1 MDFEGIPFIGA
12 YGFSTDLVTLM
23 RPSVEKKRKKVE
35 EVLQTPAVEATIGKS
50 ILLGVF
56 VAGNSHGLVAPYFIE
71 DAEVALI
78 REYTDV
84 HVYPE
89 KHTALGNLVLANDRG
104 CIISPEL
111 DHDFFQDALGT
122 EVVNATLGGFS
133 TVGSVGVAT
142 NRAGVLHPALT
153 EDDVEFVEELLHVP
167 CGTATANRGVG
178 YIRLCV
184 LANTYGAI
192 LGRLT
197 TGPEVVHIEDILEG

>member
-1 MDFEGIPFIGA
+1 MISKMDFEGIPFIGA

-104 CIISPEL
+104 GKC
-111 DHDFFQDALGT
+111 HTGRFF
-122 EVVNATLGGFS
+122 
-133 TVGSVGVAT
+133 
-142 NRAGVLHPALT
+142 
-153 EDDVEFVEELLHVP
+153 
-167 CGTATANRGVG
+167 NRG
-178 YIRLCV
+178 LCWCS
-184 LANTYGAI
+184 
-192 LGRLT
+192 
-197 TGPEVVHIEDILEG
+197 DQ

>member
-1 MDFEGIPFIGA
+1 
-12 YGFSTDLVTLM
+12 
-23 RPSVEKKRKKVE
+23 
-35 EVLQTPAVEATIGKS
+35 
-50 ILLGVF
+50 
-56 VAGNSHGLVAPYFIE
+56 
-71 DAEVALI
+71 
-78 REYTDV
+78 
-84 HVYPE
+84 
-89 KHTALGNLVLANDRG
+89 
-104 CIISPEL
+104 
-111 DHDFFQDALGT
+111 
-122 EVVNATLGGFS
+122 
-133 TVGSVGVAT
+133 VGSVGVAT